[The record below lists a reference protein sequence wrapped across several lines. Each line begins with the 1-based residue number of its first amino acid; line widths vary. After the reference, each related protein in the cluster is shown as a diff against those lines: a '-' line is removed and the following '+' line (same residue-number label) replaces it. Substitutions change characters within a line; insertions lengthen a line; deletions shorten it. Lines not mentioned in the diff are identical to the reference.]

1 MKENHSFGLQR
12 QTKRLSGNPSRM
24 QMDKT
29 RVPFLG
35 IFIWSLATLYFFY
48 EFFLRVILGT
58 IATEVMFDLQIS
70 AERFAMIGSAY
81 YLTYSLM
88 QTPVGILVDR
98 FGVRLLL
105 SIACLICNIGVIG
118 FVMAK
123 GFALALVARLLIGFG
138 SSFAFVCLLVLTLNW
153 FPRKHF
159 AFIIGITQFLGAVG
173 PILAGAPLAFALSKT
188 NNNWRLILSFIAVFG
203 IALNLLLALFVRTSP
218 KGKASE
224 IIFLSKTEPLYDK
237 LRELVKNSQVWW
249 TVFYAGTVYASLPL
263 LGAFWGTS
271 YLETKGFSRPTAAFI
286 TSMLW
291 IGLAV
296 GSPTFGKFSE
306 KIKRRKVPLIIAGF
320 LGLVISSFVLY
331 SPTTSKIFLCGL
343 FLLIG
348 FAGAGQS
355 VSFAAISEHVPRKL
369 HATAIGCN
377 NTLVMFFG
385 SLVPPIASSLIQW
398 GSPPGSRIFTEQ
410 AFERGFL
417 VIPFLFL
424 IASMIALFGVKET
437 YCRQQHEVFPLEK

>member
-1 MKENHSFGLQR
+1 
-12 QTKRLSGNPSRM
+12 M
-24 QMDKT
+24 QMAKT
-29 RVPFLG
+29 GVSLLG

-58 IATEVMFDLQIS
+58 IATEVMSDLQIS

-98 FGVRLLL
+98 FGVRVLL

-118 FVMAK
+118 FVFAE
-123 GFALALVARLLIGFG
+123 GFALALISRFLIGFG
-138 SSFAFVCLLVLTLNW
+138 SSFAFVSLLVLALNW
-153 FPRKHF
+153 FPREQF
-159 AFIIGITQFLGAVG
+159 AFITGVTQFLGAVG
-173 PILAGAPLAFALSKT
+173 PVLAGAPLAFALSKT
-188 NNNWRLILSFIAVFG
+188 NNDWRLLLSFVAIFG
-203 IALNLLLALFVRTSP
+203 VVLNLLLALFVRTSP

-237 LRELVKNSQVWW
+237 LCELIRNRQVWW

-271 YLETKGFSRPTAAFI
+271 YLETKGFSRTTAAFI

-291 IGLAV
+291 VGLAI
-296 GSPTFGKFSE
+296 GSPVLGKFSE
-306 KIKRRKVPLIIAGF
+306 KIKRRKAPLVIAGL
-320 LGLVISSFVLY
+320 LGLGISSFVLY
-331 SPTTSKIFLCGL
+331 SPTTSKVLLCVL
-343 FLLIG
+343 FILIG
-348 FAGAGQS
+348 IAGAGQS
-355 VSFAAISEHVPRKL
+355 ISFATISEHVPRKL

-377 NTLVMFFG
+377 NTLIMFFG
-385 SLVPPIASSLIQW
+385 SLIPPIASSLIQW
-398 GSPPGSRIFTEQ
+398 GTPPGSRIFTEQ

-417 VIPFLFL
+417 VMPLLFFAAFL
-424 IASMIALFGVKET
+424 IALFGVKET